1 MWKDF
6 DSRSTLGSPGRSDLG
21 LMGVDW
27 EERIN
32 FDRMRRQRLQHI
44 KDTLAKSDVDLL
56 FVFRTEDARYSL
68 GFRHH
73 LGPAFVIGNATVVI
87 ANNSDPILF
96 TQDYPQA
103 RMTMPWLAKEQ
114 LQPRANLREGVEAA
128 REWADRL
135 KGLLGNEL
143 TNKKIGVDIWTPGM
157 AKVFEA
163 VFPTCEFV
171 DGYPLML
178 DAKRIKTIDEIEC
191 LKAANSITEA
201 AMHAAIES
209 IRPGIRECEV
219 LAIAWQTMT
228 ALGSEWTQC
237 ANIVASGPYTA
248 PYRRFT
254 SDRIIRLGDPVV
266 IDIGACFAGYYGDF
280 TRTVLCG
287 DIMPSQRQREL
298 FQGTYNALFN
308 ACDSCRPG
316 KTTADVYKAAQPY
329 VLTDMLG
336 HGAGTNP
343 WESPHFSLMSA
354 KTPFK
359 IVPGI
364 AINLEPYGGEIGVG
378 GFRLENNLITTEADP
393 EIYTTYPFDERFLDD
408 VHPLDCTTGR
418 TSKRLWEHAARPRS
432 GGTRG
437 STSGTRATSAI
448 RS

>member
-1 MWKDF
+1 MKNMQP
-6 DSRSTLGSPGRSDLG
+6 RSHLGTPGRSDLG

-32 FDRMRRQRLQHI
+32 FDRMRRQRLQRI
-44 KDTLAKSDVDLL
+44 KDTLAASDIDML
-56 FVFRTEDARYSL
+56 FIFRTEDARYTM

-87 ANNSDPILF
+87 AKDSDPILF
-96 TQDYPQA
+96 TQDFPQA
-103 RMTMPWLAKEQ
+103 RITMPWLREEQ
-114 LQPRANLREGVEAA
+114 LQPRANFREGVEAA
-128 REWADRL
+128 RVWADQL
-135 KGLLGNEL
+135 AGLLGSKL
-143 TNKKIGVDIWTPGM
+143 TDKRVGIDICTPGM
-157 AKVFEA
+157 MKVFQT

-178 DAKRIKTIDEIEC
+178 DAKRIKTVDEIEC

-201 AMHAAIES
+201 AMDAAIKA
-209 IRPGIRECEV
+209 IRPGIRECEI

-237 ANIVASGPYTA
+237 SNIVASGPYTA

-254 SDRIIRLGDPVV
+254 SDRIVRLGDLV
-266 IDIGACFAGYYGDF
+266 ILDIGAGFNGYWGDF
-280 TRTVLCG
+280 TRTVICG
-287 DIMPSQRQREL
+287 DIMPTRRQREL

-308 ACDSCRPG
+308 ACATCRPG

-343 WESPHFSLMSA
+343 WESPHFSLMSE
-354 KTPFK
+354 KTPFD
-359 IVPGI
+359 IVPDI
-364 AINLEPYGGEIGVG
+364 AINLEPYGGETGVG
-378 GFRLENNLITTEADP
+378 GFRLENNLITTQKDP

-408 VHPLDCTTGR
+408 VHPLDHTTGR
-418 TSKRLWEHAARPRS
+418 TSKRLYEHQQVRDR
-432 GGTRG
+432 
-437 STSGTRATSAI
+437 
-448 RS
+448 